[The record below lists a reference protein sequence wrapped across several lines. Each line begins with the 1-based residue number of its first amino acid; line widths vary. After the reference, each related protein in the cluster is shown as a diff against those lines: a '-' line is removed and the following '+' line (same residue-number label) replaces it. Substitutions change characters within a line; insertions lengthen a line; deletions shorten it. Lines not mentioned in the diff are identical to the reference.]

1 MTQAA
6 VAAGRDERAL
16 CGAVKRQ
23 GAGTCTQPAG
33 WGTDHVGTGRCKLH
47 GGSTSSQRRRAAR
60 LVLADTVAGL
70 ADELRPQVEGVHPFD
85 VLLGAVE
92 GAHLMRLVYERLVH
106 QLAPQP
112 PDADSDEPR
121 DALYDADHLGDH
133 RSHPLTGDLERWTR
147 VAGDLSSKALA
158 AGIDERRVRLAESQ
172 GRLVAE
178 AVGGILSDIEA
189 ELRRLV
195 DAGELAVEAFRRLVD
210 ELVPRFVAARLVA
223 ASGQAPVI
231 EAEGVETRG

>member
-6 VAAGRDERAL
+6 VSTGRDERAL
-16 CGAVKRQ
+16 CGAAKRQ
-23 GAGTCTQPAG
+23 GPGNCTQVAG
-33 WGTDHVGTGRCKLH
+33 WGTDHVGTGPCKLH
-47 GGSTSSQRRRAAR
+47 GGSTAAHRRRAAR

-70 ADELRPQVEGVHPFD
+70 ADELRPQVDGVHPFD

-112 PDADSDEPR
+112 SEADSAEPR
-121 DALYDADHLGDH
+121 DALYGADHLGDH

-147 VAGDLSSKALA
+147 TAGDLSSKALA

-178 AVGGILSDIEA
+178 AVGGILADIEV

-195 DAGELAVEAFRRLVD
+195 DAGELALEAFRHLVD

-223 ASGQAPVI
+223 ASGHASSI
-231 EAEGVETRG
+231 EPGAARG